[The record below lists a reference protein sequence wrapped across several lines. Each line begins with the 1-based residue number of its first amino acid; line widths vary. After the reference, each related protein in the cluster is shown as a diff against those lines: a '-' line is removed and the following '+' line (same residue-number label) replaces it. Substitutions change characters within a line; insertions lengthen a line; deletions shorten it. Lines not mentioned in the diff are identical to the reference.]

1 MTFQRSVL
9 YPVQSTAGLSRKL
22 KPSYINFSNGFH
34 CRVLRIDDLGAE
46 RYKFT
51 FWKTNWLYR

>member
-22 KPSYINFSNGFH
+22 KPSYINLSNGFH
-34 CRVLRIDDLGAE
+34 CRVLRIDDFGTE
-46 RYKFT
+46 R
-51 FWKTNWLYR
+51 